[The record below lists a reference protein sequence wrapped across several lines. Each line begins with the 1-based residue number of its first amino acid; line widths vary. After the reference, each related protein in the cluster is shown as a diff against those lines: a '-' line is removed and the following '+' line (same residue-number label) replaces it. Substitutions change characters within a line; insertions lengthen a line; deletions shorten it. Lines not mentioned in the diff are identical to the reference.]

1 MILDVYSPRPPYL
14 HVNHTCSF
22 DPRCKAFFIVFPE
35 LLPDTQNLKVCF
47 LSLASLA
54 QILKQPKSCIQTKR
68 LHCIIHTL
76 KYDHYFRQCPCLSVL
91 NVCSFSLF
99 HSKDHL
105 AFELISTYWLA
116 WVTKIN
122 KGYQIGPQ
130 ILFELI
136 LSRISKKVG
145 KWQSKRSP
153 RDWGGG
159 VRRCDTSVSRRF

>member
-1 MILDVYSPRPPYL
+1 MSIAPAPLPSRQSHLQLRPSLQGLFYCL
-14 HVNHTCSF
+14 
-22 DPRCKAFFIVFPE
+22 IVFPE

-99 HSKDHL
+99 HSRDHL

-122 KGYQIGPQ
+122 KGYQIGPKFYLNW
-130 ILFELI
+130 I
-136 LSRISKKVG
+136 
-145 KWQSKRSP
+145 
-153 RDWGGG
+153 
-159 VRRCDTSVSRRF
+159 

>member
-1 MILDVYSPRPPYL
+1 MPMKKGTNKVLNQKLIVKSCDFRCLQPPPPLPSRQSHLQLRPSLQGLFYCL
-14 HVNHTCSF
+14 
-22 DPRCKAFFIVFPE
+22 IVFPE

-99 HSKDHL
+99 HSIDHL
-105 AFELISTYWLA
+105 AFELISTY
-116 WVTKIN
+116 
-122 KGYQIGPQ
+122 
-130 ILFELI
+130 
-136 LSRISKKVG
+136 
-145 KWQSKRSP
+145 
-153 RDWGGG
+153 
-159 VRRCDTSVSRRF
+159 